1 MESWVNSI
9 SDPKNVNNLLELQIK
24 RALSSLDIYLE
35 TEGTLINSAE
45 FSPSK
50 TFLKAFRG
58 RTHSRPYKLIQNSGS
73 GVYTQI

>member
-9 SDPKNVNNLLELQIK
+9 DDPKDVNKLLELQIK

-35 TEGTLINSAE
+35 TEGTLTPSE
-45 FSPSK
+45 FPPSK

-73 GVYTQI
+73 VVYTQI